1 MIVVAYKGYSDG
13 ILHIPSK
20 RLDAAKIKA
29 NNLYKKGKKDVVVLE
44 VSETIIYIPNK
55 NCL

>member
-1 MIVVAYKGYSDG
+1 MIVVAYKGYSGG
-13 ILHIPSK
+13 IVHIPCK